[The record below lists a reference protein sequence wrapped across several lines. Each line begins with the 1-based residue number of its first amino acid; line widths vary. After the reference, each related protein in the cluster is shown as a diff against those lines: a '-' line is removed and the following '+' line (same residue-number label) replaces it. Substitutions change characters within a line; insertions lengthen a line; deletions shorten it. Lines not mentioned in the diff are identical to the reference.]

1 MKTVGFLPTLP
12 SLLDSPRVP
21 LIHRDVS
28 WLQFNDRV
36 LAESRQASNPLLERA
51 KFLAISG
58 SNLDE
63 FFMIRFSSLARSI
76 TAASRNQPAQVN
88 RLTKIKGSILET
100 VSKFGAKQLESLD
113 LLTGELEGVG
123 IHVVRNCQEGD
134 AEFAIGKQ
142 IFVESILPQIPP
154 PQALTRVQIQSTM
167 NLQTLVV
174 FPGDLC
180 FRLPRNLAPMVAKV
194 DPSQKKCYFFFLDDL
209 IAAHLGPAFRLEGQ
223 PGFLRLTRDGDFT
236 AAIEFEDTDSVAM
249 AEKIRTGLGNRELG
263 RPVRLQYR
271 GNVEEP
277 LLERAVSILRI
288 PAAQVIPAFGSLYLH
303 GLWAVMNHVPDEIRN
318 KPGVQHPPVKGV
330 IPAPFLDPK
339 RFFEKLKTKDFF
351 VHQPYDSFD
360 SYVQWIEAAG
370 KDPDVLSIEQT
381 VYRVD
386 HQSPVIAALKTA
398 AENGKKVRVV
408 IELRARFDE
417 LNNLKL
423 TDELKQ
429 AGIEVGFGFGKLK
442 LHAKIA
448 LVTRKD
454 ASDPSGIRAYTHL
467 STGNYNRSTAKQYT
481 DFSIFTGNTEVGQD
495 ARHFFDA
502 VFKKEVPKNFKHL
515 VHAPSKM
522 HRRLLQLIQA
532 ETEAAKKGE
541 KARIV
546 AKVNA
551 LVDEAVIESL
561 YEASKAGVQVDLIV
575 RGACS
580 LIPGV
585 PGLSQNI
592 RVISIVDRYLEHSR
606 LYSFESSKAIY
617 LSSADWMPRNF
628 FSRLELAFPILDP
641 QIFSY
646 VRDYLIPTYL
656 SDTVKAKELTPMG
669 TWKKRAAKSN
679 SVRSQ
684 LRFQEISQSNYRGTP
699 LENH

>member
-1 MKTVGFLPTLP
+1 MKPVGFLPTLP
-12 SLLDSPRVP
+12 SLLDSPKVP

-36 LAESRQASNPLLERA
+36 LAESRQVTNPLLERA

-76 TAASRNQPAQVN
+76 TAASRSQPAQVN
-88 RLTKIKGSILET
+88 RLTKIKASILET
-100 VSKFGAKQLESLD
+100 VSKFGARQLESLD
-113 LLTGELEGVG
+113 LLMGELENAG
-123 IHVVRNCQEGD
+123 IHIVRNAVEGD
-134 AEFAIGKQ
+134 AAFAIGKQ

-180 FRLPRNLAPMVAKV
+180 FRLPRNLPPMIGKV
-194 DPSQKKCYFFFLDDL
+194 DSSGQICHFFFLDDL
-209 IAAHLGPAFRLEGQ
+209 IASHLGPAFRLEGQ

-236 AAIEFEDTDSVAM
+236 AGLEFEDTDSM
-249 AEKIRTGLGNRELG
+249 AEKIRSGLGNRELG

-288 PAAQVIPAFGSLYLH
+288 PQAQVIPAYGSLFLH
-303 GLWAVMNHVPDEIRN
+303 GLWSVVNQVPDPIRN
-318 KPGVQHPPVKGV
+318 KTGVQYPPAKGV
-330 IPAPFLDPK
+330 VPNPFLDPV
-339 RFFEKLKTKDFF
+339 RVFEKLKTKDFF

-360 SYVQWIEAAG
+360 SYVHWIEAAG
-370 KDPDVLSIEQT
+370 KDPKVISIEQT

-386 HQSPVIAALKTA
+386 HQSPVIAALKEA
-398 AENGKKVRVV
+398 AAQGKKVRVV

-423 TDELKQ
+423 MDELKQ
-429 AGIEVGFGFGKLK
+429 VGIEVGFGFGKLK

-454 ASDPSGIRAYTHL
+454 DSDPSGTRSYTHL
-467 STGNYNRSTAKQYT
+467 STGNYNRATAKQYT
-481 DFSIFTGNTEVGQD
+481 DFSIFTGNAEIGQD
-495 ARHFFDA
+495 ARHFFDS

-532 ETEAAKKGE
+532 ETEAAKRGE

-551 LVDEAVIESL
+551 LVDDKVIESL
-561 YEASKAGVQVDLIV
+561 YEASNAGVQVDLIV

-585 PGLSQNI
+585 QGLSQNI
-592 RVISIVDRYLEHSR
+592 RVISIVDRFLEHSR

-646 VRDYLIPTYL
+646 IRDTLIPIYL

-684 LRFQEISQSNYRGTP
+684 FRFQEISQSHYKGTP